1 MKGELERYPLTGRFL
16 MGRLR
21 HAMSDREKEILENSV
36 IDVRETGDAHRILAR
51 GELCERS
58 TMLIEGFI
66 VRAIHENGRRH
77 IVGVQVPGD
86 FVDLHG
92 YALKRLDHDVVT
104 IGPVRLG
111 SVAHVRL
118 DELMANEP
126 HLSRVLWFSTLL
138 DAALHR
144 QWLLKLQQLKVNRRA
159 AHLLA
164 EIWHRL
170 DMVGLS
176 RPNGFRS
183 PLTQTD
189 LAEMCGATAVHM
201 NRAISELRRLGVAD
215 FRRGTFTFAD
225 RRQIE
230 EYGDFDPT
238 YLYGRGNLHIGDEL
252 DKYAANITL

>member
-1 MKGELERYPLTGRFL
+1 MKSELERYPLTGRFL

-21 HAMSDREKEILENSV
+21 HAMSDREKAILERSV
-36 IDVRETGDAHRILAR
+36 TDVREHEDSHRILAR

-66 VRAIHENGRRH
+66 IRAIHDDDRRY

-104 IGPVRLG
+104 IGPTKVGTVPHERLT
-111 SVAHVRL
+111 
-118 DELMANEP
+118 ELMRTEP

-144 QWLLKLQQLKVNRRA
+144 QWLLKIEQLKANRRV

-176 RPNGFRS
+176 RANGFRT

-189 LAEMCGATAVHM
+189 LADMCGTTAVHM
-201 NRAISELRRLGVAD
+201 NRAIGELRRLGIAD
-215 FRRGTFTFAD
+215 FRRGTLSFAD
-225 RRQIE
+225 RRQLE
-230 EYGDFDPT
+230 EHGDFDPT
-238 YLYGRGNLHIGDEL
+238 YLYGEGALQIGAEL
-252 DKYAANITL
+252 TDQAA

>member
-1 MKGELERYPLTGRFL
+1 MKSELERYPLTGRFL

-36 IDVRETGDAHRILAR
+36 VDVREHEGAFRLLAR

-66 VRAIHENGRRH
+66 VRAIHENGQRY

-104 IGPVRLG
+104 IGPVTVGTVTHDRLG
-111 SVAHVRL
+111 
-118 DELMANEP
+118 ELMENEP

-144 QWLLKLQQLKVNRRA
+144 QWLLKFGQLKANRRV

-164 EIWHRL
+164 ELWHRL
-170 DMVGLS
+170 DMVGLA
-176 RPNGFRS
+176 RPDGFRS

-189 LAEMCGATAVHM
+189 LADMSGTTAVHM
-201 NRAISELRRLGVAD
+201 NRAIGELRRLGVAD
-215 FRRGTFTFAD
+215 FRRGTLSFEN
-225 RRQIE
+225 RRQLE
-230 EYGDFDPT
+230 EHGDFDPT
-238 YLYGRGNLHIGDEL
+238 YLYGEGALHVGEAL
-252 DKYAANITL
+252 NAK

>member
-21 HAMSDREKEILENSV
+21 HAMSDREKEILESSV
-36 IDVRETGDAHRILAR
+36 IDVREYGDAHRILAR

-58 TMLIEGFI
+58 TMLIDGFI
-66 VRAIHENGRRH
+66 VRAIYENGQRY

-86 FVDLHG
+86 FIDLHG
-92 YALKRLDHDVVT
+92 YALRRLDHDVVT
-104 IGPVRLG
+104 IGPARLG
-111 SVAHVRL
+111 TVTHERL
-118 DELMANEP
+118 GELMANEP

-144 QWLLKLQQLKVNRRA
+144 QWLLKLEKLKANRRV

-170 DMVGLS
+170 DMIGLS

-189 LAEMCGATAVHM
+189 LAEMSGTTAVHM
-201 NRAISELRRLGVAD
+201 NRAIGELRRLGVAD
-215 FRRGTFTFAD
+215 LRRGTLTFDD
-225 RRQIE
+225 RSQLE
-230 EYGDFDPT
+230 EHGDFDPT
-238 YLYGRGNLHIGDEL
+238 YLYGPGALYVGDAL
-252 DKYAANITL
+252 AK

>member
-21 HAMSDREKEILENSV
+21 QAMSDREKDILESC
-36 IDVRETGDAHRILAR
+36 ITDVREYDDGHRLLAR
-51 GELCERS
+51 GEVCERS

-66 VRAIHENGRRH
+66 VRAIHENDRRY
-77 IVGVQVPGD
+77 IVGMQVPGD
-86 FVDLHG
+86 FVDLHAF
-92 YALKRLDHDVVT
+92 ALKRLDHDVVT
-104 IGPVRLG
+104 IGPAKVGTVMHERLI
-111 SVAHVRL
+111 
-118 DELMANEP
+118 ELMTTEP

-144 QWLLKLQQLKVNRRA
+144 QWLLKLEQLKANRRV

-176 RPNGFRS
+176 RTDGFRS

-189 LAEMCGATAVHM
+189 LADMSGTTAVHM
-201 NRAISELRRLGVAD
+201 NRAIGELRRLGVAD
-215 FRRGTFTFAD
+215 FRRGTLTFTD
-225 RRQIE
+225 RAKLE
-230 EYGDFDPT
+230 EHGDFDPA
-238 YLYGRGNLHIGDEL
+238 YLYGPGALHIGSLLNTQD
-252 DKYAANITL
+252 

>member
-1 MKGELERYPLTGRFL
+1 

-21 HAMSDREKEILENSV
+21 HAMSDREKEILESSV
-36 IDVRETGDAHRILAR
+36 VDVREHGDAHQILAR

-58 TMLIEGFI
+58 TMLIDGFI
-66 VRAIHENGRRH
+66 VRAIYENGQRY

-92 YALKRLDHDVVT
+92 YALRRLDHDVVT

-111 SVAHVRL
+111 TVTHERL
-118 DELMANEP
+118 GELMANEP

-144 QWLLKLQQLKVNRRA
+144 QWLLKLEKLKANRRV
-159 AHLLA
+159 AHLLS

-189 LAEMCGATAVHM
+189 LAEMSGTTAVHM
-201 NRAISELRRLGVAD
+201 NRAIGELRRLGVAD
-215 FRRGTFTFAD
+215 FRRGTLTFDD
-225 RRQIE
+225 RRQLE
-230 EYGDFDPT
+230 EHGDFDPT
-238 YLYGRGNLHIGDEL
+238 YLYGQGALYVGDAL
-252 DKYAANITL
+252 AK